1 MVRMNRTF
9 VFCVFVGWV
18 GLAGICVAGDPV
30 DPATSACG
38 QDLLSCVEG
47 DERLTLAC
55 GFSVPRILDAAGYP
69 PHGPALSRSH
79 PYEDDRAS
87 VLALWR
93 ADQHVA
99 AWRTPGTNVVTLL
112 KLAYRFPHD
121 ILYPGQ
127 MRQPNAYLRD
137 AQSIASDAAS
147 AIGAGHVETWLHD
160 YYLAGAP
167 TTVSF
172 QSIPMNVSLDAVAA
186 CSGYEVKGYDPPRH
200 VYVFTLKELPSSAGP
215 GGAWYALEVRSPQ
228 LASLPFPSFA
238 ESFLRRLTVNAS
250 ELAAEQAYWAQERF
264 DSFAYANA
272 VRGVRNLGGEWEC
285 FRGGSFCLITD
296 NLEAAGL
303 AEQGL
308 EAHQRAYD
316 LFPTVL
322 FPFGPAALDDVG
334 VIRVY
339 ANGWEFEDGVP
350 PTRRWAG
357 GLYMPDRDE
366 IAMRGWSHEGTVHE
380 IAHRYLHLACG
391 KQALSPWFDE
401 GFACYF
407 SRCRVSGGRLVA
419 KPVNV
424 RHLLFDMIEN
434 GELRT
439 VESVF
444 TVPDFYLD
452 KEAGLDLK
460 DPQAACQRAKNY
472 AAAWGVIYFLR
483 EGPAYF
489 PGMGY
494 EMLIPLY
501 WETLRRTGNPRQATD
516 AVLAKIIMPSFLADF
531 STFFLK
537 YAERIVPRGIRRR
550 GDQPVYDLEHEEYMP
565 RDYRPVFTDTPLHGQ
580 STTGTD
586 DAAFDAAWNGP
597 ARSGATVADDDTSNE
612 DSTWQADESTRA
624 GVRKAKA
631 SDAQRSKNRARRHA
645 PSLIALLL
653 LAVLGG
659 AWRLHANGKLF
670 LLLLLMSAGGLSGEV
685 IEANDCLFVYRV
697 VDGGVEL
704 GDGTG
709 CAIFPKPAG
718 DFEVPPMLGDQP
730 VVAIGPYA
738 FSECED
744 LTDLT
749 LPETVSRIGEYAF
762 YGCTSLR
769 SVPLPASVTHIG
781 TGAFFLCYSLQGVR
795 LPPQITA
802 IAAWTFARCF
812 RLSSVT
818 FSNAVGSIGPS
829 AFLGC
834 AAMKSVTV
842 PVSVTNIGTRAFMWC
857 SGLKSVR
864 IAGPVAMIESEVFAG
879 CSDLCAIEL
888 PGTVTTLGQSAFQG
902 CSSLQSLAIPDAMT
916 RIGNSAFRGCYRL
929 VSIDLPNTVTHIG
942 DHAFCDCLSLQRIG
956 LGNGLTEI
964 GAQAFGA
971 CYALSSIDL
980 PVSLV
985 IIHEA
990 AFSRC
995 SSLNSVVLP
1004 AGLAVLG
1011 ESAFERCTH
1020 LTSVFFTGSVPS
1032 SRRHI
1037 FARTPDALTIRY
1049 AFGASGW
1056 GETFGGRP
1064 ARAVTEAVE

>member
-1 MVRMNRTF
+1 MNKTL
-9 VFCVFVGWV
+9 VVCMLV
-18 GLAGICVAGDPV
+18 GLLGVAEICVAGNPV
-30 DPATSACG
+30 DPAASDRG

-47 DERLTLAC
+47 DEMLTLAC
-55 GFSVPRILDAAGYP
+55 GFSVPRILDAAGFP

-79 PYEDDRAS
+79 PYEDDRAN
-87 VLALWR
+87 VLDLWR

-112 KLAYRFPHD
+112 KLAYRFPSD
-121 ILYPGQ
+121 ILDPRQ
-127 MRQPNAYLRD
+127 MRRPNAYLRD

-167 TTVSF
+167 ATVSF
-172 QSIPMNVSLDAVAA
+172 QSIPVNVSLDAVAA
-186 CSGYEVKGYDPPRH
+186 CTGYEVKGCDPPRH
-200 VYVFTLKELPSSAGP
+200 VYVFTLRELPGSACP

-228 LASLPFPSFA
+228 VASLPFPSFA

-308 EAHQRAYD
+308 EAQQRAYD

-322 FPFGPAALDDVG
+322 FPFGPAALDDVC

-339 ANGWEFEDGVP
+339 ATGWEFEDGVP

-366 IAMRGWSHEGTVHE
+366 IAMRGWSREGTVHE
-380 IAHRYLHLACG
+380 IAHRYLRLACG
-391 KQALSPWFDE
+391 KQAISAWFNE

-407 SRCRVSGGRLVA
+407 SKCRVSGGRLVA

-483 EGPAYF
+483 EGPAFF

-501 WETLRRTGNPRQATD
+501 WETLRRTGNPRKATD

-531 STFFLK
+531 STFFLN
-537 YAERIVPRGIRRR
+537 YAERVAARGIRRR

-565 RDYRPVFTDTPLHGQ
+565 RDYRPVFSDPSLHGQ
-580 STTGTD
+580 TTTGTD
-586 DAAFDAAWNGP
+586 EAAFDAAGNG
-597 ARSGATVADDDTSNE
+597 RVGSGATVADDDTSNE
-612 DSTWQADESTRA
+612 DSTWQAGESTRA
-624 GVRKAKA
+624 GVRKAKPL
-631 SDAQRSKNRARRHA
+631 DTQRSKRRERRHA
-645 PSLIALLL
+645 PSLVGLVL
-653 LAVLGG
+653 LAVLVG
-659 AWRLHANGKLF
+659 AWRLHKHGKVLLF
-670 LLLLLMSAGGLSGEV
+670 MLLISAGGLSGEV
-685 IEANDCLFVYRV
+685 VEANGYLFVYRL
-697 VDGGVEL
+697 VDNGVEL

-718 DFEVPPMLGDQP
+718 DFKVPPLLANLP

-738 FSECED
+738 FSECEEM
-744 LTDLT
+744 TRAF
-749 LPETVSRIGEYAF
+749 LPETVTSIGECAF

-781 TGAFFLCYSLQGVR
+781 AGAFFLCSSLQGVR

-802 IAAWTFARCF
+802 IAEWTFARCF

-818 FSNAVGSIGPS
+818 FSNAVGSIGSS

-834 AAMKSVTV
+834 AALKSVTV
-842 PVSVTNIGTRAFMWC
+842 PVSVTNIGNRAFMWC
-857 SGLKSVR
+857 SGLRSVR
-864 IAGPVAMIESEVFAG
+864 IAGPVAMIDSEVFAG
-879 CSDLCAIEL
+879 CSDLGAIEL
-888 PGTVTTLGQSAFQG
+888 PGTVTTLGQGAFQG

-929 VSIDLPNTVTHIG
+929 VSIDLPNTVAHIG

-971 CYALSSIDL
+971 CHALSSIDL

-985 IIHEA
+985 VIREA

-1004 AGLAVLG
+1004 AGLTVLG
-1011 ESAFERCTH
+1011 ESAFERCTQ
-1020 LTSVFFTGSVPS
+1020 LSSVFFAGNVPP
-1032 SRRHI
+1032 SRRQI

-1049 AFGASGW
+1049 APSASGW

-1064 ARAVTEAVE
+1064 ARAGTEAVE